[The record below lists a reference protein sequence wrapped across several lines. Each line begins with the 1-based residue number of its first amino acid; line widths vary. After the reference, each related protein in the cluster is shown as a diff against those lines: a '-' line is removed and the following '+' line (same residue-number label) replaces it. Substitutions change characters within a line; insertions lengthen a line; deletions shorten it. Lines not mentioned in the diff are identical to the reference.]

1 MNNKNIFLAGIFH
14 ETHTFLDH
22 KTILN
27 DFIIYMGSEII
38 NKNIGILFLQF
49 KWQQDLRELLNLK

>member
-38 NKNIGILFLQF
+38 NKIVKLVED
-49 KWQQDLRELLNLK
+49 KVKEKTY